1 MIMKT
6 SIPSQTKVD
15 SQAPARVAWRFP
27 FEKDLKFLEKD
38 FLFLEN
44 LFLKEIGF
52 HNKQSDNQSA
62 FQQSINHY

>member
-27 FEKDLKFLEKD
+27 FEKDFQFLEKD
-38 FLFLEN
+38 FLFLTKN
-44 LFLKEIGF
+44 GFL
-52 HNKQSDNQSA
+52 NKQPDNQSA
-62 FQQSINHY
+62 FQQSIKHY

>member
-27 FEKDLKFLEKD
+27 FEKDFQFLEKD

-44 LFLKEIGF
+44 FFLKE
-52 HNKQSDNQSA
+52 KWLP
-62 FQQSINHY
+62 QQTIR